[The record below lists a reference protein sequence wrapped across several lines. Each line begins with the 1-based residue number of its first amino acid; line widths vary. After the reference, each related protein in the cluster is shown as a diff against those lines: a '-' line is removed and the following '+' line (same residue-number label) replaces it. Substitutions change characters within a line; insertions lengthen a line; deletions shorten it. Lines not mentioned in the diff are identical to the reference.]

1 MRCRPLRPV
10 DRGGGKCDG
19 PRMSITPSA
28 TLSPEDLARY
38 SRHLALRE
46 IGVQGQEK
54 LKAARVLLVGVGG
67 LGSPAALY
75 LAASGVGTIG
85 VIDNDRVDVSNLQR
99 QVLYDTHSVGR
110 AKADAAKE
118 RLLALNPQIE
128 LVSHAVELRAANVR
142 EIFGGYDV
150 VLDGTDRFTTRYL
163 SNDACVILRKPLV
176 SAAIHRF
183 EGQAMT
189 YVPDRGPCYR
199 CLFAQPPADGL
210 VPNCAEAGVLG
221 VLPGVMGTI
230 QATEAIK
237 VIVGVGEPLLGR
249 LLTYDA
255 LALRFGEFRFTRR
268 SDCAVCGD
276 HPTIREPADLPELC
290 SADVVA
296 QVRRLAPAEL
306 RQLLEQV
313 AIIDVRAPAEFAVAR
328 LPDALNIPV
337 SELQQRLQEVPRD
350 RMAVFICRS
359 GARSLT
365 ASAIATRAGLSNVAH
380 LEGGLLGWAKDVDA
394 SFVVA
399 PVG

>member
-1 MRCRPLRPV
+1 
-10 DRGGGKCDG
+10 
-19 PRMSITPSA
+19 MSTSSVSLTPA
-28 TLSPEDLARY
+28 DLARY

-46 IGVQGQEK
+46 IGVHGQEK
-54 LKAARVLLVGVGG
+54 LKAAKVLLVGAGG
-67 LGSPAALY
+67 LGSPSALY

-99 QVLYDTHSVGR
+99 QVLYDTRSVGR
-110 AKADAAKE
+110 PKADAAKE
-118 RLLALNPQIE
+118 RLLALNPEIE
-128 LVSHAVELRAANVR
+128 LVSHPVELRAANVR
-142 EIFGGYDV
+142 EIFSGYDV
-150 VLDGTDRFTTRYL
+150 VLDGTDRFNTRYL
-163 SNDACVILRKPLV
+163 SNDACVLLRKPLV

-189 YVPDRGPCYR
+189 YVPGQAPCYR
-199 CLFAQPPADGL
+199 CLFPEPPADGL

-237 VIVGVGEPLLGR
+237 LIVGVGEPLLGR

-255 LALRFGEFRFTRR
+255 LAMRFGEFRFTRR

-276 HPTIREPADLPELC
+276 HPTIHQPADLAELC
-290 SADVVA
+290 SADVMA
-296 QVRRLAPAEL
+296 HVRRLSPLEL
-306 RQLLEQV
+306 REMLDTV
-313 AIIDVRAPAEFAVAR
+313 AIIDVRSPSEFGASHLLGAVNVPVNDLERR
-328 LPDALNIPV
+328 LD
-337 SELQQRLQEVPRD
+337 EVPRD
-350 RMAVFICRS
+350 QLTVFICRS

-365 ASAIATRAGLSNVAH
+365 ASALATRAGLVNVAH
-380 LEGGLLGWAKDVDA
+380 LEGGLLSWAKELDE

>member
-1 MRCRPLRPV
+1 
-10 DRGGGKCDG
+10 
-19 PRMSITPSA
+19 MSSQLTPA
-28 TLSPEDLARY
+28 DLARY

-46 IGVQGQEK
+46 VGILGQEK
-54 LKAARVLLVGVGG
+54 LKAAKVLLVGAGG

-85 VIDNDRVDVSNLQR
+85 IIDNDTVDVSNLQR
-99 QVLYDTHSVGR
+99 QVLYDTSSVGR
-110 AKADAAKE
+110 SKAEVAAAKL
-118 RLLALNPQIE
+118 RALNPEIQLIA
-128 LVSHAVELRAANVR
+128 HAVELSAANVR
-142 EIFGGYDV
+142 EIFGGYDI

-189 YVPDRGPCYR
+189 YVPDRAPCYR
-199 CLFAQPPADGL
+199 CLFPEPPADGL

-237 VIVGVGEPLLGR
+237 LIIGVGEPLLGR

-255 LALRFGEFRFTRR
+255 LAMHFEEFKFSRR
-268 SDCAVCGD
+268 KDCAVCGEQ
-276 HPTIREPADLPELC
+276 PTIREPADLEQLC
-290 SADVVA
+290 SADVM
-296 QVRRLAPAEL
+296 QRVRRLSPAEL
-306 RQLLEQV
+306 QSMLSNV
-313 AIIDVRAPAEFAVAR
+313 AIVDVREPAEFAVSR
-328 LPDALNIPV
+328 LAGAVNIPV
-337 SELQQRLQEVPRD
+337 GQLQQRLAEIPNGEL
-350 RMAVFICRS
+350 AVFICRS

-365 ASAIATRAGLSNVAH
+365 ASAIATRAGWSNAAH
-380 LEGGLLGWAKDVDA
+380 LEGGLLAWAKDLDE

-399 PVG
+399 PVK

>member
-1 MRCRPLRPV
+1 M
-10 DRGGGKCDG
+10 G
-19 PRMSITPSA
+19 MSTTTSVS
-28 TLSPEDLARY
+28 LSPADLARY

-54 LKAARVLLVGVGG
+54 LKGAKVLLVGAGG
-67 LGSPAALY
+67 LGSPASLY

-85 VIDNDRVDVSNLQR
+85 MIDNDRIDLSNLQR
-99 QVLYDTHSVGR
+99 QVLYDTGSVGR
-110 AKADAAKE
+110 PKADAAKE
-118 RLLALNPQIE
+118 RLVALNPEIE

-142 EIFGGYDV
+142 EIFSKYDV

-189 YVPDRGPCYR
+189 YVPGRGPCYR
-199 CLFAQPPADGL
+199 CLFQEPPADGL

-237 VIVGVGEPLLGR
+237 LIIGVGEPLLGR
-249 LLTYDA
+249 LLTYNA
-255 LALRFGEFRFTRR
+255 LDMRFGEFRFSRR
-268 SDCAVCGD
+268 ADCAVCGD
-276 HPTIREPADLPELC
+276 HPTIREPADLVELC
-290 SADVVA
+290 SADVMA
-296 QVRRLAPAEL
+296 QVLRLDPAQL
-306 RQLLEQV
+306 RALLGQV
-313 AIIDVRAPAEFAVAR
+313 AIIDVRAPAEFAVSH
-328 LPDALNIPV
+328 LPGAVNIPV
-337 SELQQRLQEVPRD
+337 GEVQQRLSEVPSD
-350 RMAVFICRS
+350 QQVVFICRS
-359 GARSLT
+359 GARSMT
-365 ASAIATRAGLSNVAH
+365 ASAIATRAGLKNVAH
-380 LEGGLLGWAKDVDA
+380 LEGGLLGWAKDLDA

>member
-1 MRCRPLRPV
+1 
-10 DRGGGKCDG
+10 
-19 PRMSITPSA
+19 MS
-28 TLSPEDLARY
+28 TLSSVSLSPADLARY

-46 IGVQGQEK
+46 IGVHGQEK
-54 LKAARVLLVGVGG
+54 LKAAKVLLVGAGG

-99 QVLYDTHSVGR
+99 QVLYDTQSVGR
-110 AKADAAKE
+110 PKADAAKE
-118 RLLALNPQIE
+118 RLLALNPEIE

-142 EIFGGYDV
+142 EIFARYDV
-150 VLDGTDRFTTRYL
+150 VLDGTDRFNTRYL
-163 SNDACVILRKPLV
+163 TNDACVILRKPLV

-189 YVPDRGPCYR
+189 YVPGEAPCYR
-199 CLFAQPPADGL
+199 CLFPEPPADGL

-237 VIVGVGEPLLGR
+237 LIVGIGEPLLGR

-255 LALRFGEFRFTRR
+255 LAMRFGEFRFTRR
-268 SDCAVCGD
+268 ADCAVCGD
-276 HPTIREPADLPELC
+276 HPTIHQPADLAEIC
-290 SADVVA
+290 SAEVMA
-296 QVRRLAPAEL
+296 QVRRLSPLEL
-306 RQLLEQV
+306 QALLDKV
-313 AIIDVRAPAEFAVAR
+313 AIVDVRSPSEFSASHLPGAV
-328 LPDALNIPV
+328 NIPV
-337 SELQQRLQEVPRD
+337 SDIERRLDQVSRD
-350 RMAVFICRS
+350 QLTVFICRS

-365 ASAIATRAGLSNVAH
+365 ASAIATRAGLANIAH
-380 LEGGLLGWAKDVDA
+380 LEEGLLGWAQEIDA